1 MALAVIINK
10 YDLNPG
16 ETARIEA
23 FCRGESY
30 PVLARLPHDPL
41 VTKAMV
47 QGLVVTELPESD
59 FSRELAAAWSRIE
72 VLAGGKVTQESLKP

>member
-1 MALAVIINK
+1 LAVIINK
-10 YDLNPG
+10 YDLNPD

-41 VTKAMV
+41 VTEAMV
-47 QGLVVTELPESD
+47 QGLVVTELPESEVG
-59 FSRELAAAWSRIE
+59 RELGRAWSRIE
-72 VLAGGKVTQESLKP
+72 ALAGLGR